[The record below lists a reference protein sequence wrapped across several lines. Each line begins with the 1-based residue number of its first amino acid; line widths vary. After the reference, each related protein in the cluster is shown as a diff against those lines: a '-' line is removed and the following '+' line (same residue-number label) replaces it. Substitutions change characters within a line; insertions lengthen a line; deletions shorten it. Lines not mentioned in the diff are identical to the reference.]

1 MRHLFIIAG
10 ILLLSACSKQSVP
23 TPVAQ
28 DTDISINALAASK
41 KLAGAIQFETSY
53 SQNAVPNTAAF
64 LAFHEYLRTTFP
76 IAHEIMEKHTIN
88 DLSLVYQWH
97 GSDPSLK
104 PIVFLSHQDVVPVDH
119 PEKWDVPPFSGMTDD
134 QYIHG
139 RGSVDVKF
147 GITGTLEAVEQ
158 LYKTGFRPQR
168 SLVFAFGHD
177 EEIMGT
183 RGGEKIAAWM
193 ADNNIQAEFILDEGP
208 AVIPGL
214 IPGLDKPVAFVG
226 VAARGNIYF
235 KISHKGSGGYA
246 SFPPAESSI
255 EIISAAIS
263 RANQHQF
270 DQKITQPIAWSL
282 THLAPHMP
290 GLIEYV
296 YRHNGLFSPFIL
308 NEFAKTETGRTVIQN
323 TLVATTFHSGDKDA
337 TVPSYAEATL
347 AMGILPGET
356 IESATELLKT
366 ILSDPRVV
374 IDYVRFPDNQ
384 RIHAYDPTPISP
396 VDHGAYNTISKTIA
410 QVFPQ
415 AAIAPALMPGG
426 SDGKHYLKA
435 GVTDKVYH
443 FFPIDVNETEIM
455 SMHAD
460 NEKLP
465 ISAYVHSIQFYAQL
479 IKNVQSPF

>member
-1 MRHLFIIAG
+1 MIIMG
-10 ILLLSACSKQSVP
+10 IIFLSACSELPIPAS
-23 TPVAQ
+23 VAQ
-28 DTDISINALAASK
+28 DTNISINKRAASK
-41 KLAGAIQFETSY
+41 KLAGAIQFETTY
-53 SQNAVPNTAAF
+53 SQQAMPNTAAF
-64 LAFHEYLRTTFP
+64 LAFHEYLTAAFP
-76 IAHEIMEKHTIN
+76 VAHEIMDKRTIN
-88 DLSLVYQWH
+88 ELSMVYQWQ

-119 PEKWDVPPFSGMTDD
+119 PEKWDNAPFSGTIDD
-134 QYIHG
+134 KYIHG

-147 GITGTLEAVEQ
+147 GITGTLEAVEL

-168 SLVFAFGHD
+168 SLIFAFGHD

-183 RGGEKIAAWM
+183 RGGENIAAWM
-193 ADNNIQAEFILDEGP
+193 AENNIKAEFILDEGP

-214 IPGLDKPVAFVG
+214 IPGLEKPVAFVG
-226 VAARGNIYF
+226 VAARGNVYF
-235 KISHKGSGGYA
+235 NISHKGTGGHA
-246 SFPPAESSI
+246 SFPPADSSI

-270 DQKITQPIAWSL
+270 EQKITQALDWSL
-282 THLAPHMP
+282 TYLAPHMP

-296 YRHNGLFSPFIL
+296 YRHNGLFSPIVL
-308 NEFAKTETGRTVIQN
+308 NEFSKSETGRTVIQN

-356 IESATELLKT
+356 LESATTLLKE
-366 ILSDPRVV
+366 IISDPRVV
-374 IDYVRFPDNQ
+374 IGYVRFPDNQ
-384 RIHAYDPTPISP
+384 RIHAYDPTPVSP
-396 VDHGAYNTISKTIA
+396 VDHWAYHTISKTIA

-415 AAIAPALMPGG
+415 AAIAPTLMPGG

-443 FFPIDVNETEIM
+443 FFPIDVSETEIM

-479 IKNVQSPF
+479 IKNVQSSY